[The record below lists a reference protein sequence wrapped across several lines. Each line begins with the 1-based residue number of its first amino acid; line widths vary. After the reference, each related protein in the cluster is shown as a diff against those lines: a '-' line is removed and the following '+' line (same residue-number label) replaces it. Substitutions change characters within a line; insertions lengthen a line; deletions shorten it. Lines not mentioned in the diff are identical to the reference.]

1 MAATLLNAAADNR
14 QLLVD
19 YITRHQREHYRL
31 ALSYVKNREAA
42 LDVVQESIVKALTKI
57 DSLREPAHLKTW
69 FYRILL
75 NESMNHFRKNRDL
88 LPFDEVLWDRPAV
101 VRDPGDLLDL
111 YDAIDRLAPQEQ
123 ALIKLRFFEDMKLEE
138 IAHITRTNL
147 NTVKSRLY
155 KTLGK
160 LRDMTGEELA
170 DAP

>member
-1 MAATLLNAAADNR
+1 MAATPLNTAVDNR
-14 QLLVD
+14 QLLLD
-19 YITRHQREHYRL
+19 YIIAHQREHYRL

-42 LDVVQESIVKALTKI
+42 LDVVQETIVKALTKI
-57 DSLREPAHLKTW
+57 DSLREPAYLKTW

-75 NESMNHFRKNRDL
+75 HESMNHFRRHRDL
-88 LPFDEVLWDRPAV
+88 LPFDEVLWDRPAM

-111 YDAIDRLAPQEQ
+111 YDAIDRLTPQEQ

-160 LRDMTGEELA
+160 LRNMTGEELT